1 MADCILWL
9 TFIKGPKRALD
20 SPGQIG
26 QASDNVAIC
35 SGQTGVVP
43 LRVTPPA
50 PVQNERYRTP
60 AILDILD
67 AWRRRSVAISAVIYP
82 CARPYPFQGSLRFF
96 EKLEPLNC
104 RAPLEPLTCR
114 SGKSMVQVTTSPTC
128 AGPGTSREAFVAAC
142 SSHASE
148 EVLGVESPG
157 SHQGSQYLRIRTA
170 TSHLQATRLQLLQL
184 ERQPSRTGS
193 ARHNE

>member
-96 EKLEPLNC
+96 EKLEPL
-104 RAPLEPLTCR
+104 TCR

-157 SHQGSQYLRIRTA
+157 SHQGSHYL
-170 TSHLQATRLQLLQL
+170 SSGYQRLI
-184 ERQPSRTGS
+184 SK
-193 ARHNE
+193 